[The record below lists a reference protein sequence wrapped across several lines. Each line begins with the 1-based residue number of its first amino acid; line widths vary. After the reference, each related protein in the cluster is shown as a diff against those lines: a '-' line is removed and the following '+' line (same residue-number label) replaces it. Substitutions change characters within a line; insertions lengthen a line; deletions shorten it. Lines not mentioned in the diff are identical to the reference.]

1 MYEFQNVPEKTKP
14 PKIPISSKKVIN
26 SLNLYCKQL
35 SQSITKEPML
45 SCDYAM
51 HHPETKY
58 IECYKVCFFKERKY
72 LKKGSDDPKICKNCP
87 PAQLGID
94 GAVFANFGSND
105 FVKYV
110 LLKQKFICRLLH
122 LKSKARSRC
131 PYFIHNFMQ
140 DNRNQP
146 KNEPPIL
153 TSKIVSER
161 PFLLES

>member
-87 PAQLGID
+87 PAQLGI
-94 GAVFANFGSND
+94 GGEVFANFGIITT
-105 FVKYV
+105 FFQV
-110 LLKQKFICRLLH
+110 LTFLKKQSH
-122 LKSKARSRC
+122 PLKSQ
-131 PYFIHNFMQ
+131 PPGN
-140 DNRNQP
+140 NRKP
-146 KNEPPIL
+146 VTK
-153 TSKIVSER
+153 
-161 PFLLES
+161 F